1 MSLFIDATPGKLGVL
16 YNDCYGGFWL
26 SEKAVNMYKNRRNIQ
41 NYISGHAVSRTD
53 PVLID
58 IYNEIGREEFSQ
70 NGISSIEIKYIDP
83 KYENFYTIIEYD
95 GLEDIEILYENYKL
109 YMIKD
114 ISYDKCMSNEEK
126 ITKIKELFEK

>member
-1 MSLFIDATPGKLGVL
+1 MLPSQLGVL
-16 YNDCYGGFWL
+16 YNDCYGGFCL

-41 NYISGHAVSRTD
+41 NYINGYDVLRTD

-70 NGISSIEIKYIDP
+70 NGISIIEIKYIDP

-95 GLEDIEILYENYKL
+95 GLEHIEILYENYKL
-109 YMIKD
+109 YVIKY
-114 ISYDKCMSNEEK
+114 ISYDKCMCNEEK